1 MKDGGREQ
9 TGRKERSDC
18 NSLLLQR
25 ETEQPEEMNLFGW
38 PGGVYGRW
46 VNPVSM
52 ASDKNLIRN
61 LTGL

>member
-18 NSLLLQR
+18 SSLLLQK
-25 ETEQPEEMNLFGW
+25 EMEQPEEMDLFGW

-46 VNPVSM
+46 VTS
-52 ASDKNLIRN
+52 SFY
-61 LTGL
+61 GLGQKPDQET